1 MKAKFEGCVRGIIHD
16 ANLAPLYATIQG
28 FEKLA
33 DVRAVA
39 AFISASP
46 SPAIAVRS
54 AVTA

>member
-33 DVRAVA
+33 DVRAVTA
-39 AFISASP
+39 RISASP
-46 SPAIAVRS
+46 VRAAV
-54 AVTA
+54 AA